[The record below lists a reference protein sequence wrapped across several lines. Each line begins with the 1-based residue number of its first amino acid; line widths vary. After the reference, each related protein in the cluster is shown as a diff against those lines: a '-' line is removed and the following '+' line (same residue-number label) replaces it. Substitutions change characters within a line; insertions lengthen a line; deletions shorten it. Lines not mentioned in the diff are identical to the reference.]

1 MNLMK
6 QHSITVLFM
15 LNVVL
20 FVLLSG
26 CGYKPSAQYAKQVVG
41 EKVSS
46 EVIISMQD
54 PENTVIIKDAIQQ
67 AVINRF
73 HASLTKRSAADTHL
87 RIVLNNVSFS
97 PLQYDENGYIV
108 VYRTRVS
115 LQIRRITGETSKLY
129 PVSGYYDFVIEPN
142 AIISDQARF
151 EAIQFGAQKAIDG
164 FAARVAAEG
173 VRKSK

>member
-1 MNLMK
+1 MK
-6 QHSITVLFM
+6 QRSTIFF
-15 LNVVL
+15 
-20 FVLLSG
+20 FVLNIALLTFITG
-26 CGYKPSAQYAKQVVG
+26 CGYKPSAHYAKQVVG
-41 EKVSS
+41 EKVST

-54 PENTVIIKDAIQQ
+54 PENTVIIKDAIQK

-87 RIVLNNVSFS
+87 RIVLRNVAFS

-108 VYRTRVS
+108 VYRTRVT
-115 LQIRRITGETSKLY
+115 LQITRVTGENTQLY
-129 PVSGYYDFVIEPN
+129 PVSGIYDFVIEPN

-151 EAIQFGAQKAIDG
+151 EAIQFGAQKAIDS

-173 VRKSK
+173 VRKNK